1 MNLANEK
8 KKALLRIERAKALLN
23 LDLNNGL
30 IKEEDLADL
39 VNYDSNYGTLNNTG
53 TNNYKNMILKQIF
66 NSPFLLYDQNLSPSA
81 KKVLLTLI
89 KKRYKMELD
98 EIEYLYDSGDLSVDE
113 YLDQKELIKFCYFNS
128 LSKDKKESEKTKK
141 HI

>member
-39 VNYDSNYGTLNNTG
+39 VNYDSDYGTLNNTG